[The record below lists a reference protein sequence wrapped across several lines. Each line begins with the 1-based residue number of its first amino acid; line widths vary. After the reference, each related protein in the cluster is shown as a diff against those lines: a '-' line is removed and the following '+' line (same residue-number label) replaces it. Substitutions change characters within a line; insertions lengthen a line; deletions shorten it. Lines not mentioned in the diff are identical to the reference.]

1 MGPVGCQA
9 KAKAHAHATEDI
21 TTYLLY
27 FTPKYGA
34 CRWRILAN
42 AATDLACV
50 RSDVR
55 MLASRWKTRVVVK
68 MASAMLLWGVDT
80 VLAVWASI
88 IFLLQYVVVRCTR
101 CLCTALTQLPGFV
114 RPVVH
119 NKLRLSGS
127 RSPPYFP
134 SRSPT
139 SSRGC
144 VGCAVVLLLVHGI
157 PTPVVTIVSVRRQLK
172 GIRWVRSQT
181 KEQLVAYA
189 RAYMFQHRKANQA
202 TGYQLQGS
210 SQDGDYQGK
219 LGTGD
224 VDVNV
229 SSKTG
234 DVVDFT
240 LKSFHADMQS
250 SARLMA
256 KAICRFTG
264 IHAFCLV
271 VCLGTLFVA
280 MGTVS
285 A

>member
-1 MGPVGCQA
+1 
-9 KAKAHAHATEDI
+9 
-21 TTYLLY
+21 
-27 FTPKYGA
+27 
-34 CRWRILAN
+34 
-42 AATDLACV
+42 
-50 RSDVR
+50 
-55 MLASRWKTRVVVK
+55 

-88 IFLLQYVVVRCTR
+88 IFLLHGSQQVAFIGLT
-101 CLCTALTQLPGFV
+101 LAALFSIAFTYEFA
-114 RPVVH
+114 R
-119 NKLRLSGS
+119 
-127 RSPPYFP
+127 
-134 SRSPT
+134 
-139 SSRGC
+139 
-144 VGCAVVLLLVHGI
+144 
-157 PTPVVTIVSVRRQLK
+157 LK

-264 IHAFCLV
+264 IHAFC
-271 VCLGTLFVA
+271 
-280 MGTVS
+280 
-285 A
+285 